1 MNRER
6 LKKRIE
12 VKEKALDAAY
22 LAYQSLM
29 EGNVQRY
36 VLGSRELTK
45 LDLEKLGKEITK
57 MENELEE
64 LESLLN
70 GGARRK
76 AVAVIPRD
84 W

>member
-45 LDLEKLGKEITK
+45 LDLEKLGNEITK
-57 MENELEE
+57 LENELEE

-70 GGARRK
+70 GGARKK

>member
-45 LDLEKLGKEITK
+45 LDLEKLGNEITK
-57 MENELEE
+57 LENELEE

-70 GGARRK
+70 GCARRK

>member
-45 LDLEKLGKEITK
+45 LDLEKLGKEISK
-57 MENELEE
+57 LENELEE

>member
-22 LAYQSLM
+22 IAYQSLM

-45 LDLEKLGKEITK
+45 LDLEKLGNEIAK
-57 MENELEE
+57 LENELEE
-64 LESLLN
+64 LKSLLN

>member
-12 VKEKALDAAY
+12 VKEKALDAAH

-45 LDLEKLGKEITK
+45 LDLEKLGNEITK
-57 MENELEE
+57 LENELEE

>member
-22 LAYQSLM
+22 IAYQSLM

-45 LDLEKLGKEITK
+45 LDLEKLGNEIAK
-57 MENELEE
+57 LENELEE

>member
-22 LAYQSLM
+22 IAYQSLM

-45 LDLEKLGKEITK
+45 LDLEKLGKEISK
-57 MENELEE
+57 LENELEE

>member
-45 LDLEKLGKEITK
+45 LDLEKLGNEITK
-57 MENELEE
+57 LENELEE

>member
-45 LDLEKLGKEITK
+45 LDLEKLGNEISK
-57 MENELEE
+57 LENELEE

>member
-45 LDLEKLGKEITK
+45 LDLEKLGNEITK
-57 MENELEE
+57 LEK

>member
-1 MNRER
+1 MRKETIE
-6 LKKRIE
+6 KRIAFKQE
-12 VKEKALDAAY
+12 QLDAAY
-22 LAYQSLM
+22 AAYTELLKA
-29 EGNVQRY
+29 NVQRY

-45 LDLEKLGKEITK
+45 LDLQKLSEEITK
-57 MENELEE
+57 LENEIEE
-64 LESLLN
+64 LENLAD

>member
-22 LAYQSLM
+22 IAYQSLM

>member
-45 LDLEKLGKEITK
+45 LDLEKLGNEITK
-57 MENELEE
+57 LENELEE
-64 LESLLN
+64 LKSLLN

>member
-57 MENELEE
+57 LENELEE

>member
-22 LAYQSLM
+22 IAYQSLM

-45 LDLEKLGKEITK
+45 LDLEKLGNEITK
-57 MENELEE
+57 LENELEE

>member
-22 LAYQSLM
+22 FAYQSLM

-45 LDLEKLGKEITK
+45 LDLEKLGNEITK
-57 MENELEE
+57 LENELEE

>member
-29 EGNVQRY
+29 QGNVQRY

-45 LDLEKLGKEITK
+45 LDLEKLGNEITK
-57 MENELEE
+57 LENELEE

>member
-36 VLGSRELTK
+36 DLGSRELTK
-45 LDLEKLGKEITK
+45 LDLEKLGKEISK
-57 MENELEE
+57 LENELEE

>member
-64 LESLLN
+64 LENLLN

>member
-1 MNRER
+1 MRKETIE
-6 LKKRIE
+6 KRIAFKQE
-12 VKEKALDAAY
+12 QLDAAY
-22 LAYQSLM
+22 TAYTELLKA
-29 EGNVQRY
+29 NVQRY

-45 LDLEKLGKEITK
+45 LDLQKLSEEITK
-57 MENELEE
+57 LENEIEE
-64 LESLLN
+64 LENLAD

>member
-45 LDLEKLGKEITK
+45 LDLEKLGKEISK
-57 MENELEE
+57 LENELEE
-64 LESLLN
+64 LESLLD

>member
-45 LDLEKLGKEITK
+45 LDLEKLGKEISK
-57 MENELEE
+57 LENELEE
-64 LESLLN
+64 LESLLG